1 MSEHPAQTHGP
12 LSPGLIK
19 SSAELMFL
27 AYYPAWA
34 SNLGACKSSKAFLK
48 AQACFPMIGMLQSSC
63 GEAIMCLQLPE
74 QCIWELEMK
83 EYSGGSWH
91 IIHPMHGS
99 LTVVADCLTPGTK
112 YSFRARAGELSLCC
126 SQQSC
131 LSCIGWPCCHEKA
144 Q

>member
-1 MSEHPAQTHGP
+1 MYEA
-12 LSPGLIK
+12 
-19 SSAELMFL
+19 L
-27 AYYPAWA
+27 AY
-34 SNLGACKSSKAFLK
+34 
-48 AQACFPMIGMLQSSC
+48 FPLMTGLLQSTC
-63 GEAIMCLQLPE
+63 GEANVCLQLPE

-112 YSFRARAGELSLCC
+112 YAFRARAGELSLCC

-131 LSCIGWPCCHEKA
+131 LSWHRLAMLVMRSLSQTLSWSMA
-144 Q
+144 QQKSQVCQGGSL